1 MQTETTATTTATPEG
16 AAAAT
21 TAATPPATSTG
32 TAPAPAGDS
41 TQTTT
46 PSTAATAA
54 TGESGKPAGEAKPA
68 IGAPEKYEPFK
79 LADGALSAEELA
91 ATETKA
97 RELGLSQE
105 AAQKF
110 AELRAAD
117 KAGFIQAQQQA
128 VDDARATWVAEIK
141 ADKVLGGEKFAE
153 NLAVAS
159 AGLKAVDPDGAM
171 KALLDRTGM
180 GDHPEVIRLFHRVG
194 KALAPDSIVP
204 GGKAP
209 QGARDARSF
218 YAASN
223 MNP

>member
-1 MQTETTATTTATPEG
+1 MTTETTAPPTAPTPEG
-16 AAAAT
+16 QAAT
-21 TAATPPATSTG
+21 TAATPPATSEA
-32 TAPAPAGDS
+32 TAAAPAGDS
-41 TQTTT
+41 TQTTA
-46 PSTAATAA
+46 PGASATAA
-54 TGESGKPAGEAKPA
+54 EQKPAGV
-68 IGAPEKYEPFK
+68 PEKYEPLK
-79 LADGALSAEELA
+79 LEGDPLTAEELA
-91 ATETKA
+91 RVETDA
-97 RELGLSQE
+97 RGLGLSQE
-105 AAQKF
+105 GAQKL

-117 KAGFIQAQQQA
+117 KAGFAQAQQQA
-128 VDDARATWVAEIK
+128 VADARASWVAEIK

-209 QGARDARSF
+209 GAPADARRL
-218 YAASN
+218 YGVSN